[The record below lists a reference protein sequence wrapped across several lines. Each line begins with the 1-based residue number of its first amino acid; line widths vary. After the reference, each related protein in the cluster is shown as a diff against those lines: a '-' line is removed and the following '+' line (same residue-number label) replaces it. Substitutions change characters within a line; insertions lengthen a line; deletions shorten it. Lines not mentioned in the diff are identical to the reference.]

1 MKLLITGGAG
11 FIGSNLVRYFLD
23 EYQDVEVINLDIL
36 TYAGN
41 LDNLAGLEEDP
52 RYRFVHGDIC
62 DAALVGELVG
72 GVDAVLNLAAES
84 HVDRSI
90 AHDTPFVRTNVN
102 GTHTLLSAALAAQK
116 PPRFVQVSTDE
127 VYGELAWRDPAARD
141 PADRDAVGGGAAGR
155 DPAPPDS
162 LRRDSAPSDS
172 ARRDSAPTA
181 SEDER
186 FTEST
191 PLAPRSP
198 YSATKASGDLLAL
211 AYHRTHGLD
220 VVVTRCSNNYG
231 PYQFPEKLIPLM
243 VCNAMKGRVAA
254 GLWRRPQRA
263 RPGSTCGI
271 IAAASMPRFARVGP
285 GRAYNFGGDAERTNL
300 QIVRAI
306 LEQTG
311 ANPGLITF
319 VEDRLG
325 HDRRYAVDATKAK
338 EELSWAPLVEFAEG
352 LAETIAWYGEN
363 GGVDGADRKRGVSG
377 LMSVVSSGSM
387 RVGRSGCDA
396 AGVAFSLSPR
406 RVAPNSADAR

>member
-11 FIGSNLVRYFLD
+11 FIGSNLVRYLLE
-23 EYQDVEVINLDIL
+23 EYEDVEVINLDLL

-41 LDNLAGLEEDP
+41 LDNLSGLEANP
-52 RYRFVHGDIC
+52 RYRFVRGDIC
-62 DAALVGELVG
+62 DPSLVGDLVS

-102 GTHTLLSAALAAQK
+102 GTHTLLTAALAAPN
-116 PPRFVQVSTDE
+116 PPRFVHVSTDE
-127 VYGELAWRDPAARD
+127 VYGELPWRDPAD
-141 PADRDAVGGGAAGR
+141 ADVDTAA
-155 DPAPPDS
+155 
-162 LRRDSAPSDS
+162 
-172 ARRDSAPTA
+172 
-181 SEDER
+181 ER

-198 YSATKASGDLLAL
+198 YSATKASGDMLAL

-243 VCNAMKGRVAA
+243 VCNAMQGEPLPVYGDGLNVRDWIHVRDHCRGLDGALRKGRS
-254 GLWRRPQRA
+254 GE
-263 RPGSTCGI
+263 
-271 IAAASMPRFARVGP
+271 
-285 GRAYNFGGDAERTNL
+285 AYNFGGDAERTNL
-300 QIVRAI
+300 QIVKAI

-311 ANPGLITF
+311 ADSGLISF

-338 EELSWAPLVEFAEG
+338 EELSWAPLVEFGEG
-352 LAETIAWYGEN
+352 LAETIGWYGEN
-363 GGVDGADRKRGVSG
+363 GAWLKRIESGAY
-377 LMSVVSSGSM
+377 
-387 RVGRSGCDA
+387 RV
-396 AGVAFSLSPR
+396 
-406 RVAPNSADAR
+406 

>member
-1 MKLLITGGAG
+1 MKLLVTGGAG

-23 EYQDVEVINLDIL
+23 EYEDVEVINLDLL

-41 LDNLAGLEEDP
+41 LDNLAGLGEDP

-72 GVDAVLNLAAES
+72 EADAVLNLAAES

-102 GTHTLLSAALAAQK
+102 GTHTLLSAALAAPK

-127 VYGELAWRDPAARD
+127 VYGELPWRDPEAR
-141 PADRDAVGGGAAGR
+141 G
-155 DPAPPDS
+155 
-162 LRRDSAPSDS
+162 S
-172 ARRDSAPTA
+172 ARRDSD
-181 SEDER
+181 DEL

-243 VCNAMKGRVAA
+243 VCNAMKGEPLPVYGDGLNVRDWIQVRDHCRGLDAA
-254 GLWRRPQRA
+254 LRK
-263 RPGSTCGI
+263 
-271 IAAASMPRFARVGP
+271 
-285 GRAYNFGGDAERTNL
+285 GRSGEAYNFGGDAERTNL
-300 QIVRAI
+300 QILKAI

-311 ANPGLITF
+311 ADPGLITF

-363 GGVDGADRKRGVSG
+363 EAWLERIEGGDYKEPG
-377 LMSVVSSGSM
+377 LK
-387 RVGRSGCDA
+387 C
-396 AGVAFSLSPR
+396 
-406 RVAPNSADAR
+406 